1 MARSTWKNQFHH
13 YESAS
18 KFHNSLRS
26 IFISDQFFKQLQC
39 FQEVPVSDLVS
50 TYPNNRDMVDWYIDE
65 YAIIIELHG
74 IQHYKMQ
81 SFGSSDSFWN
91 QKKNYH
97 NIKYRDNR
105 KKTALISSGF
115 SFIEISYKDQKKLS
129 AEYLKQKLFYES

>member
-1 MARSTWKNQFHH
+1 MARSTWKNQFYH

-26 IFISDQFFKQLQC
+26 IFINDQFFKQLQC

-115 SFIEISYKDQKKLS
+115 SFIEISYKNQKKIS